1 MNKSDTLPVRQPGGN
16 GYRSILICCFVM
28 LLASGLQAYTPAMIP
43 GNPGNVS
50 GSGESFALFSGLQ
63 HLTQDN
69 GSADYAGRT
78 KTGLRAL
85 SPFSSDYIST
95 IKRKGSVN
103 ELLDPMDASDA
114 FGVASTFMS
123 EMDADARP
131 VNMYGED
138 SGLVEDFEYKQTAD
152 QHRLVP
158 EGESY
163 FWEVAYLN
171 DLDSLIHFALVIDTE
186 VVDYEAVDVREFP
199 PQELPPVPFSEL
211 KSIPSDFIS
220 SKAALTAALD
230 NGLDELLAIT
240 ELDGWFTI
248 DYNLGGMF
256 FEYPGLL
263 DSDSPVF
270 WDVLFDG
277 HAWDDVEERNVWVES
292 NFLIDALTGNL
303 LGKLVFTSEDD
314 FGAVDFIE
322 MYSLIGNEMQDTNDN
337 AALIQAFGSED
348 ILQDQIPSGKSSDW
362 MGVWFDADTE
372 LVYMFLTRGNEIYS
386 RNFFPLS
393 DIPEEE
399 RPPEGHFKGID
410 LRFGSEH
417 ALTTSLDAGL
427 QQQLEEASPEAFILV
442 DYNLHSGYSMFPD
455 ILDEESNPFWHLQ
468 VDIEVFNEQWER
480 VSHKTHNHLVDA
492 VTGEYLGSLTETSV
506 ETDLELPER
515 LALHQNY
522 PNPFNPETQIR
533 WEMNTE
539 QHVALSV
546 YDLLGRRV
554 LQLANGVYQA
564 GVHSVTFDATDLP
577 SGVYIYR
584 LETGGTALNRK
595 MTVLK

>member
-1 MNKSDTLPVRQPGGN
+1 MKKSNAIPVRLAAGRC
-16 GYRSILICCFVM
+16 YRAILICFFMM
-28 LLASGLQAYTPAMIP
+28 LLASGLQAQKPMNMH
-43 GNPGNVS
+43 GNSGIGNGESVVLLS
-50 GSGESFALFSGLQ
+50 GSEHLKFSSGV
-63 HLTQDN
+63 
-69 GSADYAGRT
+69 AIEAERV
-78 KTGLRAL
+78 KTGLRSW
-85 SPFSSDYIST
+85 SPFSSYNIST
-95 IKRKGSVN
+95 IKRKASLS
-103 ELLDPMDASDA
+103 ELSDPMDAREA
-114 FGVASTFMS
+114 FDTANAFMT
-123 EMDADARP
+123 EEDPDARP

-138 SGLVEDFEYKQTAD
+138 SSLFDDFEYKQTAD

-158 EGESY
+158 AGESY

-171 DLDSLIHFALVIDTE
+171 DLDSLIHFALVVGTE
-186 VVDYEAVDVREFP
+186 VIEYDAINLRDSL
-199 PQELPPVPFSEL
+199 PQDLPPIPLSEL
-211 KSIPSDFIS
+211 KSIPTDFIS

-230 NGLDELLAIT
+230 NGLDDLLAIT

-248 DYNLGGMF
+248 DYNLGGF
-256 FEYPGLL
+256 FFDYPGLL

-292 NFLIDALTGNL
+292 DFLIDALTGNL

-314 FGAVDFIE
+314 FGVVDFIE
-322 MYSLIGNEMQDTNDN
+322 MYSLIDNEMQETNDN
-337 AALIQAFGSED
+337 ATLIQAFGSED
-348 ILQDQIPSGKSSDW
+348 ILQDQMPAGKSSDW

-372 LVYMFLTRGNEIYS
+372 LVYMFLTRGNEIYT

-399 RPPEGHFKGID
+399 RPPEGHFRGID

-427 QQQLEEASPEAFILV
+427 RQQLQEAPPEAFIRV
-442 DYNLHSGYSMFPD
+442 DYNLHSEYSMFPD
-455 ILDEESNPFWHLQ
+455 ILDEESNPFWHLE
-468 VDIEVFNEQWER
+468 VEIEKFDEQER
-480 VSHKTHNHLVDA
+480 IYHKTHNHLVDA
-492 VTGEYLGSLTETSV
+492 VTGEYLGSVTETSA
-506 ETDLELPER
+506 EEGLELPEQ

-522 PNPFNPETQIR
+522 PNPFNPETRIL
-533 WEMNTE
+533 WEMNAE
-539 QHVALSV
+539 QHLTLSV
-546 YDLLGRRV
+546 YDLLGQRV
-554 LQLANGVYQA
+554 MQLADGVFQA
-564 GVHSVTFDATDLP
+564 GVHSVTFDATELS